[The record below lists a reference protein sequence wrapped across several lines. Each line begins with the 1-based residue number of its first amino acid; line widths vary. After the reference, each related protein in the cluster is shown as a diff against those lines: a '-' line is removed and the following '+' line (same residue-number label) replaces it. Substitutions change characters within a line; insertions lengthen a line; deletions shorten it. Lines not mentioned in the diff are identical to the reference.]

1 MKQIKANVR
10 SEFNPPPVVGEVNNG
25 PVLVERGGYLPTH
38 VLVPQMLA
46 AGRRLGE
53 HYDELYDAL
62 EGQIPDDFVN
72 PLSDNE
78 FDEIDKKTAYDLME
92 EKLLARKKALAA
104 ENEKAEAEKLRAQIK
119 LELESEK
126 PVPTVEEPSE

>member
-25 PVLVERGGYLPTH
+25 PVLVERGGYLPPNI
-38 VLVPQMLA
+38 LVPQMLA
-46 AGRRLGE
+46 AGRRLGQ

-92 EKLLARKKALAA
+92 AKLLARKKALAA
-104 ENEKAEAEKLRAQIK
+104 ENAEAETEKLRAQIK
-119 LELESEK
+119 AELETEQS
-126 PVPTVEEPSE
+126 VLDVEDPS